1 MRVLLALGLAVGIA
15 SAGTAEGKAALE
27 SGDFK
32 TALDELSAAGEAG
45 DAEAQFLT
53 GEIFRRG
60 LGLRANPRLAAKWYE
75 RAEAQG
81 HGGATGELGILD
93 WNANRK
99 DDAVRRLRKGAE
111 AGHVRAMYF
120 LAVLDYRGAGI
131 GLRDDE
137 RRDLF
142 RRAAEGGHPDAQDT
156 YAGMVKKE
164 HPEEA
169 LAWYRK
175 AAEQGHPHAYAGIGG
190 CLMDQVKTE
199 GGGTNITALRQALDA
214 YKKAALLGDYQAQHF
229 LALAHLARGT
239 YDEAYAWAK
248 IGSTSRNSWPAHG
261 PIIEKLYKDL
271 AKSLK
276 DVLKKCRGYTSP
288 EQEREGKRLA
298 KEYEKEIRANLKKG
312 LPWEEPE
319 D

>member
-1 MRVLLALGLAVGIA
+1 VAMALPSVSKAQELAPVSLAPTFLSLALPG
-15 SAGTAEGKAALE
+15 AGQHVLGQKRKWAYAALE
-27 SGDFK
+27 VVGWAVF
-32 TALDELSAAGEAG
+32 LERRSAG
-45 DAEAQFLT
+45 
-53 GEIFRRG
+53 
-60 LGLRANPRLAAKWYE
+60 N
-75 RAEAQG
+75 
-81 HGGATGELGILD
+81 
-93 WNANRK
+93 
-99 DDAVRRLRKGAE
+99 
-111 AGHVRAMYF
+111 
-120 LAVLDYRGAGI
+120 DYRGAGI